1 MTQIATVKRLMGN
14 QKAEVLVRRQSA
26 CGHDCASCGGC
37 GPESAAQVTV
47 VADNALGARLGDT
60 VQVESESGRVLGMAA
75 ALYLVPLVLLFVG
88 YFLATGL
95 FGLGETAGFA
105 VGLLCLVAGF
115 AANWL
120 LDRRIRAR
128 RPVQYRIVE
137 VLKPCSD
144 M

>member
-1 MTQIATVKRLMGN
+1 MTQIATVKRLVGD

-37 GPESAAQVTV
+37 GPESATQVTV
-47 VADNALGARLGDT
+47 MADNALGARLGDT

-75 ALYLVPLVLLFVG
+75 ALYLVPLVLLFAG

-95 FGLGETAGFA
+95 LGLGESAGFA
-105 VGLLCLVAGF
+105 VGLLCLIAGF

-120 LDRRIRAR
+120 LDRHIRAR

-137 VLKPCSD
+137 VLKSCSD
-144 M
+144 T